1 MTHSITIL
9 PAAFRTAIEMLSLC
23 TSIPIYL
30 VLIIEGVPFW
40 RSLRQAPKPYSKR
53 GALSY
58 CVALPVT
65 WNGVFSSYRFAR
77 FPGLSERHAVGCLAA
92 IPLDKSPTAIQKT
105 MALCQILFW
114 GKPIV
119 EAVCLLQIAHHRS
132 SRSHVQR
139 KRKN

>member
-1 MTHSITIL
+1 MEECAQKGRI
-9 PAAFRTAIEMLSLC
+9 M
-23 TSIPIYL
+23 
-30 VLIIEGVPFW
+30 
-40 RSLRQAPKPYSKR
+40 SKR
-53 GALSY
+53 KKKGFDMVGVVRDAR
-58 CVALPVT
+58 LP
-65 WNGVFSSYRFAR
+65 R

-139 KRKN
+139 KRQN